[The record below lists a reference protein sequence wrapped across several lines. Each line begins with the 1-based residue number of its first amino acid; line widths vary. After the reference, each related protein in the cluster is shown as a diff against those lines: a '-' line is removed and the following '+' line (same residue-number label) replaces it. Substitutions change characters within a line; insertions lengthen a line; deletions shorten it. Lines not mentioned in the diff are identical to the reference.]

1 VWKKGIPISNGMKI
15 IAIDPG
21 YERLGI
27 AVLEKTLEKSLPDSR
42 REKLI
47 FSECF
52 QTSKDLSHPER
63 IFLVVSEIEKIIKKY
78 NPEALALETL
88 FFAKNAKT
96 ALKVAEVRGA
106 ILSQALRDKL
116 SVLELSPGEIKIA
129 VCGNGAA
136 DKKSVIKMVQIIL
149 NLPKEKKFDDEYDAI
164 AIGLAYFALEKS
176 KRFK

>member
-1 VWKKGIPISNGMKI
+1 MKI
-15 IAIDPG
+15 ISIDPG

-27 AVLEKTLEKSLPDSR
+27 AVLEKENNKGLPDSR

-52 QTSKDLSHPER
+52 QTSKELAHPER
-63 IFLVVSEIEKIIKKY
+63 IFLVICEIEKIIKKY
-78 NPEALALETL
+78 KPEELSIETL

-116 SVLELSPGEIKIA
+116 SVCELSPGEIKIA
-129 VCGNGAA
+129 VCGTGSA
-136 DKKSVIKMVQIIL
+136 DKKSVIKMVQMIL
-149 NLPKEKKFDDEYDAI
+149 KLPNEKKFDDEYDAI
-164 AIGLAYFALEKS
+164 AIGLAHFALQKS
-176 KRFK
+176 KKIKTL

>member
-1 VWKKGIPISNGMKI
+1 MKI

-27 AVLEKTLEKSLPDSR
+27 AVLEKINNK
-42 REKLI
+42 EKLI

-52 QTSKDLSHPER
+52 HTSKELSHPER
-63 IFLVVSEIEKIIKKY
+63 IFLVVTEIEKIIKKH
-78 NPEALALETL
+78 NPEGLALETL

-116 SVLELSPGEIKIA
+116 KVCELSPGEIKIA

-149 NLPKEKKFDDEYDAI
+149 SLPKEKKFDMMQSRYMEVHDKKISELL
-164 AIGLAYFALEKS
+164 GHEEK
-176 KRFK
+176 

>member
-1 VWKKGIPISNGMKI
+1 MKL

-27 AVLEKTLEKSLPDSR
+27 AVLEKISEKSLPAGR
-42 REKLI
+42 QEKLI

-52 QTSKDLSHPER
+52 QTSKDLTHPER
-63 IFLVVSEIEKIIKKY
+63 IFLVICEIEKIIKKY
-78 NPEALALETL
+78 SPEVLTLETL

-116 SVLELSPGEIKIA
+116 SVCELSPGEIKIA

-136 DKKSVIKMVQIIL
+136 DKKAVIKMVQIIL
-149 NLPKEKKFDDEYDAI
+149 NLPKEKKFDDEFDAI
-164 AIGLAYFALEKS
+164 ATGLAYFALAKS
-176 KRFK
+176 KGFK